1 MTLYYYFMGMVPYPN
16 RIEIFQLHDRQLVD
30 TPWELSE
37 VVDQICILLLDSCLF
52 FLLDL
57 FTIWVLLLG
66 PIKCNL
72 IY

>member
-1 MTLYYYFMGMVPYPN
+1 MGMVPYPN